1 MAIVRTVA
9 GDVAPADLG
18 VTLCHEH
25 LLIDL
30 KRIFVEP
37 DEPEARDMA
46 HRAVELETL
55 GWIRSHY
62 INNLDNL
69 GLYVENEVIEEAGRF
84 RRAGGATLVEVTPV
98 DIGRNPQGLV
108 RIAEASGLQVVMG
121 SGYYVHGTHPADMAT
136 RSEDDLVREMTRD
149 VERGVGDTG
158 IRSGIIGE
166 IGCTWPLHRD
176 ERKVLR
182 AAARAQRATGAALT
196 IHPGR
201 DPAAPIEILEVIDG
215 AGGDV
220 NRTIMGHLDRT
231 FHRYAAFKAFAELG
245 CFLEFD
251 MFGLESAY
259 YPFGAM
265 DMPNDGRRIDLIMR
279 LIDDGHRDQILISHD
294 IAFKHLLVRY
304 GGTGYGHILQNAVPK
319 MRAKGMRESDIAA
332 VLETNPQRALAMPG

>member
-9 GDVAPADLG
+9 GDIAPADLG

-37 DEPEARDMA
+37 DEPEAREMA

-69 GLYVENEVIEEAGRF
+69 GLYVENEVIEEIARF

-108 RIAEASGLQVVMG
+108 RIAEASGMQVVMG
-121 SGYYVHGTHPADMAT
+121 SGYYVHGTHPPDMAT
-136 RSEDDLVREMTRD
+136 RSEDDLAREMAQD

-166 IGCTWPLHRD
+166 IGCTWPLHRN

-231 FHRYAAFKAFAELG
+231 FHRYSDFKAFADQG

-279 LIDDGHRDQILISHD
+279 LIDDGFRDRILISHD

-319 MRAKGMRESDIAA
+319 MRAKGMRETDIAT
-332 VLETNPQRALAMPG
+332 VLETNPQHALAMPG

>member
-1 MAIVRTVA
+1 MAVVRTVA
-9 GDVAPADLG
+9 GDVAPDDLG
-18 VTLCHEH
+18 ITLCHEH

-37 DEPEARDMA
+37 DEPDAKEMA

-55 GWIRSHY
+55 GWIRANY

-69 GLYVENEVIEEAGRF
+69 GLYVENEIIEEIKRYQK
-84 RRAGGATLVEVTPV
+84 AGGATLVEVTPV
-98 DIGRNPQGLV
+98 DIGRNPEGLV
-108 RIAEASGLQVVMG
+108 RIAEATGLNVVMG
-121 SGYYVHGTHPADMAT
+121 NGYYVYGTHPEDMET
-136 RSEDDLVREMTRD
+136 RPEDDLVEEMARD
-149 VERGVGDTG
+149 VTDGVGNTG
-158 IRSGIIGE
+158 IKSGIIGE
-166 IGCTWPLHRD
+166 IGCTWPLD
-176 ERKVLR
+176 KNERKVLR
-182 AAARAQRATGAALT
+182 AAARAQKATGAALT

-220 NRTIMGHLDRT
+220 SRTIMGHLDRT
-231 FHRYAAFKAFAELG
+231 FHHYADFKEFADNG

-259 YPFGAM
+259 YPFGSM

-279 LIDDGHRDQILISHD
+279 LIDEGHLDQILISHD

-304 GGTGYGHILQNAVPK
+304 GGNGYGHILQNAVPK
-319 MRAKGMRESDIAA
+319 MRAKGMSEAHIDT
-332 VLETNPQRALAMPG
+332 VLKVNPQRALAIAA